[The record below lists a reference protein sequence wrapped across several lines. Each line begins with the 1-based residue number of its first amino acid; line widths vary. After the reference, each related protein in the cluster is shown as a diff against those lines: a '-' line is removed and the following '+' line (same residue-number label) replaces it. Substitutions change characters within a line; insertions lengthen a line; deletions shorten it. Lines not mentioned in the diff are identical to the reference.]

1 MAELLL
7 WWCSLLHSNFSR
19 ATPRAAVLH
28 PVQLLWSNAAA
39 GLWRCYCAAATMSSR
54 TKENADTSAPSCS
67 ASLHPKASL
76 CSMSD
81 SLSTRVMRTRGGSA
95 SMLNIHLQEQQHQ
108 HQVGGS
114 STAMG

>member
-1 MAELLL
+1 
-7 WWCSLLHSNFSR
+7 
-19 ATPRAAVLH
+19 
-28 PVQLLWSNAAA
+28 
-39 GLWRCYCAAATMSSR
+39 
-54 TKENADTSAPSCS
+54 
-67 ASLHPKASL
+67 
-76 CSMSD
+76 MSD